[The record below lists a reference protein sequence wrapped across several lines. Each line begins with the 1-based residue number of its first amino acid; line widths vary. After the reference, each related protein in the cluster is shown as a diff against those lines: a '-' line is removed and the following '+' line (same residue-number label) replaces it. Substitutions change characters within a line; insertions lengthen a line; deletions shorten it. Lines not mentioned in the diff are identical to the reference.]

1 MRPETQE
8 IVHSLVI
15 EADDEE
21 SIVAMIMRA
30 TLIVNVD
37 ELCIVDFVDLK
48 IGKQSKLFSAE
59 RGSEHFIDEG
69 IIFDQISSFRVPYV
83 KNQQGLC
90 LMTLQTSYKFS
101 LKERASFSC
110 RSRSC
115 FFSIS
120 SSSRLAA
127 SSLWLE
133 KTLNVTQKYFNV
145 ESFFWRSYN
154 TEPKTRSALHD

>member
-8 IVHSLVI
+8 SVHSLLI
-15 EADDEE
+15 SADNEE
-21 SIVAMIMRA
+21 SVVAMIMRA
-30 TLIVNVD
+30 TPIINVN

-69 IIFDQISSFRVPYV
+69 IIFDQISRFRVPYV
-83 KNQQGLC
+83 KNQRGLC

-120 SSSRLAA
+120 SSSRLRA
-127 SSLWLE
+127 SSLWSERTMNVRKFFRDHTILYP
-133 KTLNVTQKYFNV
+133 KPKVRFMINLTLMN
-145 ESFFWRSYN
+145 
-154 TEPKTRSALHD
+154 